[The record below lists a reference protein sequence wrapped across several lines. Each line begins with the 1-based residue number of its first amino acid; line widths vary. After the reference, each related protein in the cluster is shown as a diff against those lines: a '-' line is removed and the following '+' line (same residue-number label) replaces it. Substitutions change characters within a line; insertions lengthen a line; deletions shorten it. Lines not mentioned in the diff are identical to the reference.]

1 MIAGRLSSSKD
12 GGHEEAR
19 TRSPGSGRSR
29 SDEAGSLYPT
39 ITPGC
44 FVVQSA
50 AEPSHKCPG
59 TPDSRPRGAFHHAT
73 YCGTLASQ
81 WLEKT
86 IVSTDVAG
94 RGNWSSRLGFIL
106 AAAGSAIGLG
116 NIWRFP
122 YTVGQYGGGAF
133 VLLYLVFVF
142 LIGVPVLFA
151 ELSMGRS
158 TQRGA
163 VGAFKQLLPGSWWPA
178 VGGLGVVCGFGIL
191 SFYSVIA
198 GFTLSYLYMAFQGRF
213 VGDFSGE
220 ESAQIFT
227 QLTASPIATIS
238 LTAAFL
244 IITALVVR
252 GGISG
257 GIERAAKILM
267 PIFLVILLI
276 LVVRA
281 LTLDGAAEGLR
292 FLFAFDAS
300 KLTPAAIVS
309 ALGQALFSMS
319 LGMGAMITYG
329 SYLQKD
335 MNLPS
340 AGIIVAFFD
349 TGLALVAG
357 LIIFPTLFHAGADPA
372 AGPQLIFVVMAT
384 IFDTMP
390 LGSVFAVAFYGLL
403 AIAALTSTISIMEV
417 VVAYFVDELKWS
429 RKSAVSMVACACFAL
444 AIPSALSLGANAYF
458 TNMMGGTGF
467 LGLANIVFGN
477 YFLSIG
483 AVFICLFVGWKWGV
497 GNAVAEMERGGKL
510 PVSQLWGV
518 LVRFVC
524 PVAVAI
530 VLIYA
535 AVTGNYL

>member
-1 MIAGRLSSSKD
+1 M
-12 GGHEEAR
+12 
-19 TRSPGSGRSR
+19 
-29 SDEAGSLYPT
+29 
-39 ITPGC
+39 
-44 FVVQSA
+44 
-50 AEPSHKCPG
+50 
-59 TPDSRPRGAFHHAT
+59 
-73 YCGTLASQ
+73 
-81 WLEKT
+81 
-86 IVSTDVAG
+86 STHVAG

-133 VLLYLVFVF
+133 VLLYLAFVM
-142 LIGVPVLFA
+142 LIGIPLLMA
-151 ELSMGRS
+151 ELSMGRA

-163 VGAFKQLLPGSWWPA
+163 VGAFKELLPGSWWPA
-178 VGGLGVVCGFGIL
+178 VGGLGVLCGFGIL

-198 GFTLSYLYMAFQGRF
+198 GFTLSYLYMATQGRF
-213 VGDFSGE
+213 VGGFTGE

-227 QLTASPIATIS
+227 QLTASPLATVS
-238 LTAAFL
+238 LTAVFL
-244 IITALVVR
+244 LLTAWVVR

-281 LTLDGAAEGLR
+281 VTLDGAAEGLR

-300 KLTPAAIVS
+300 KLDAAAVVS

-329 SYLQKD
+329 SYLRHEE
-335 MNLPS
+335 NLPS
-340 AGIIVAFFD
+340 AGVTVAFFD

-390 LGSVFAVAFYGLL
+390 LGSVWAVAFYGLL

-417 VVAYFVDELKWS
+417 VVAYFVDERSWS
-429 RKSAVSMVACACFAL
+429 RQSAVLLVTGACFAL
-444 AIPSALSLGANAYF
+444 AIPSALSLGANAF
-458 TNMMGGTGF
+458 LTNLADGTGF
-467 LGLANIVFGN
+467 LGLANIIFGN

-483 AVFICLFVGWKWGV
+483 AIFICLFVGWKWGIPQ
-497 GNAVAEMERGGKL
+497 AVAEIERGGKL
-510 PVSQLWGV
+510 PASHLWGV

-535 AVTGNYL
+535 ALTGSYL